1 MRENP
6 DQAMNSPL
14 ISIIMATYRGSHF
27 LVHSIP
33 SVINQDYKNWELIVV
48 GDGCADETEQVVNS
62 FGDSRIR
69 FFNLEKNSGQ
79 QATPNN
85 LGMSKA
91 KGQLIAFLNQDD
103 LFFPD
108 HLSKSL
114 EEIEKSEADFLIVP
128 GIKVM
133 SSKKEDFEN
142 GNFQVQLCSVHPD
155 GRYSTNVFSVAS
167 TWFFKRELIEKLGPW
182 KLEQEL
188 YITPSQEWIFRAS
201 RLGIAFHFP
210 NRVGALVILSG
221 ERKNSYLQK
230 FSHEHDYFS
239 SRLNNLELKNQ
250 LLEKASVFAY
260 KELQNQLFFRPKI
273 LIKRVLG
280 LPLDWIL
287 LKLGIHPNAARN
299 RKAWGKKG
307 NLIKKVRKDTGIEP

>member
-1 MRENP
+1 MV
-6 DQAMNSPL
+6 QPL
-14 ISIIMATYRGSHF
+14 ISIITATFKGSHF

-33 SVINQDYKNWELIVV
+33 SVINQDYQNWELIVV
-48 GDGCADETEQVVNS
+48 GDGCTDETEQVVNG
-62 FGDSRIR
+62 FGDSRIH

-85 LGMSKA
+85 LGLQKA
-91 KGQLIAFLNQDD
+91 KGEFVCFLNQDD

-114 EEIEKSEADFLIVP
+114 EEIQISNADFVIVP

-133 SSKKEDFEN
+133 SSKKEDFEK

-167 TWFFKRELIEKLGPW
+167 TWFFKREVIQKLGPW

-188 YITPSQEWIFRAS
+188 YITPSQEWVFRAS
-201 RLGIAFHFP
+201 RLGIRFHFP
-210 NRVGALVILSG
+210 NHVGVLVLLSG
-221 ERKNSYLQK
+221 ERKNSYLNK

-239 SRLNNLELKNQ
+239 SRINNREFKNL
-250 LLEKASVFAY
+250 LLEKAAVFAY

-273 LIKRVLG
+273 LIKRVFG

-287 LKLGIHPNAARN
+287 LQLGIHPNAARN
-299 RKAWGKKG
+299 RRAWGNKG
-307 NLIKKVRKDTGIEP
+307 NLIKKVRKDTGLEA

>member
-6 DQAMNSPL
+6 DIAMENPL

-33 SVINQDYKNWELIVV
+33 SVINQDYQNWELIVV
-48 GDGCADETEQVVNS
+48 GDGCADETDLIVNS
-62 FGDSRIR
+62 FGDSRIH

-85 LGMSKA
+85 FGLQKA
-91 KGQLIAFLNQDD
+91 KGKFIAFLNQDD

-108 HLSKSL
+108 HLGKSL
-114 EEIEKSEADFLIVP
+114 KEIQKSEADFLIVP

-133 SSKKEDFEN
+133 SSNKAYFEK

-155 GRYSTNVFSVAS
+155 GRFSTNVFSVAS

-201 RLGIAFHFP
+201 RLGISFHFP
-210 NRVGALVILSG
+210 HRVGVLVILSG
-221 ERKNSYLQK
+221 ERKNSYLNQ
-230 FSHEHDYFS
+230 FSYEHDFFS
-239 SRLNNLELKNQ
+239 SRINNQELKSL
-250 LLEKASVFAY
+250 LLEKAAVFAY
-260 KELQNQLFFRPKI
+260 KELQTQLFFQPKI
-273 LIKRVLG
+273 LIKRVFG
-280 LPLDWIL
+280 LPLDWFL
-287 LKLGIHPNAARN
+287 RKFGIHPNAARN
-299 RKAWGKKG
+299 RRAWGNKG
-307 NLIKKVRKDTGIEP
+307 NLIKKVRKDTGL

>member
-1 MRENP
+1 MV
-6 DQAMNSPL
+6 QPL
-14 ISIIMATYRGSHF
+14 ISIITATFKGSHF

-33 SVINQDYKNWELIVV
+33 SVINQDYQNWELIVV
-48 GDGCADETEQVVNS
+48 GDGCTDETEQVVNG
-62 FGDSRIR
+62 FGDSRIH

-85 LGMSKA
+85 LGLQKA
-91 KGQLIAFLNQDD
+91 KGEFVCFLNQDD

-114 EEIEKSEADFLIVP
+114 EEIQKSNADFVIVP

-133 SSKKEDFEN
+133 SSKKEDFEK

-167 TWFFKRELIEKLGPW
+167 TWFFKREVIQKLGPW

-188 YITPSQEWIFRAS
+188 YITPSQEWVFRAS
-201 RLGIAFHFP
+201 RLGIRFHFP
-210 NRVGALVILSG
+210 NHVGVLVLLSG
-221 ERKNSYLQK
+221 ERKNSYLNK

-239 SRLNNLELKNQ
+239 SRINNREFKNL
-250 LLEKASVFAY
+250 LLEKAAVFAY

-273 LIKRVLG
+273 LIKRVFG

-287 LKLGIHPNAARN
+287 LQLGIHPNAARN
-299 RKAWGKKG
+299 RRAWGNKG
-307 NLIKKVRKDTGIEP
+307 NLIKKVRKDTGLEA

>member
-6 DQAMNSPL
+6 DIAMENPL

-33 SVINQDYKNWELIVV
+33 SVINQDYPNWELIVV

-62 FGDSRIR
+62 FGDSRIH

-85 LGMSKA
+85 FGMSKA
-91 KGQLIAFLNQDD
+91 RGQFVAFLNQDD

-108 HLSKSL
+108 HLGKSL
-114 EEIEKSEADFLIVP
+114 EEIQKSAADFLIVP

-133 SSKKEDFEN
+133 SSKKEDFEK

-167 TWFFKRELIEKLGPW
+167 TWFFKQELIRKLGPW
-182 KLEQEL
+182 KLEHEL

-201 RLGIAFHFP
+201 RVGINFHFP
-210 NRVGALVILSG
+210 YRVGTLVILSG

-230 FSHEHDYFS
+230 FSYEHDHFS

-260 KELQNQLFFRPKI
+260 KELQNQLFYRPKI
-273 LIKRVLG
+273 LIKRVFG
-280 LPLDWIL
+280 LPLDWFL
-287 LKLGIHPNAARN
+287 RKLGIHPNAARN
-299 RKAWGKKG
+299 RRAWGKKG
-307 NLIKKVRKDTGIEP
+307 NLIQKVRKDTGL

>member
-1 MRENP
+1 M
-6 DQAMNSPL
+6 
-14 ISIIMATYRGSHF
+14 
-27 LVHSIP
+27 HSIP

-85 LGMSKA
+85 FGMSKA
-91 KGQLIAFLNQDD
+91 RGQFVAFLNQDD

-133 SSKKEDFEN
+133 SSKKEDFEK

-167 TWFFKRELIEKLGPW
+167 TWFFKQELIRKLGPW
-182 KLEQEL
+182 
-188 YITPSQEWIFRAS
+188 
-201 RLGIAFHFP
+201 
-210 NRVGALVILSG
+210 LVDILSCV
-221 ERKNSYLQK
+221 LP
-230 FSHEHDYFS
+230 
-239 SRLNNLELKNQ
+239 
-250 LLEKASVFAY
+250 V
-260 KELQNQLFFRPKI
+260 
-273 LIKRVLG
+273 IKRITIDSFQERIINYTG
-280 LPLDWIL
+280 L
-287 LKLGIHPNAARN
+287 
-299 RKAWGKKG
+299 RKMNDAIFIYHMVFI
-307 NLIKKVRKDTGIEP
+307 NYCQ

>member
-1 MRENP
+1 MEN
-6 DQAMNSPL
+6 PL
-14 ISIIMATYRGSHF
+14 ISIIVATYRGSHF

-33 SVINQDYKNWELIVV
+33 SVINQNYQNWELIVV
-48 GDGCADETEQVVNS
+48 GDGCADETEQVVRS
-62 FGDSRIR
+62 FEDQRIR

-85 LGMSKA
+85 FGLQKA
-91 KGQLIAFLNQDD
+91 KGKFIAFLNQDD

-114 EEIEKSEADFLIVP
+114 EEIQKSGADFIIVP

-133 SSKKEDFEN
+133 SSKKEDFEK

-155 GRYSTNVFSVAS
+155 GRFSTNVFSVAS

-182 KLEQEL
+182 KLEHEL

-201 RLGIAFHFP
+201 RLGISFHFP
-210 NRVGALVILSG
+210 HRVGVLVILSG
-221 ERKNSYLQK
+221 ERKNSYLTQ

-239 SRLNNLELKNQ
+239 SRINNQELKNL
-250 LLEKASVFAY
+250 LLEKAAVYAH
-260 KELQNQLFFRPKI
+260 KELQNQLFYRPKI
-273 LIKRVLG
+273 LLKRVFG

-287 LKLGIHPNAARN
+287 RKLGIHPNAARN
-299 RKAWGKKG
+299 RRAWGKKG
-307 NLIKKVRKDTGIEP
+307 NLIRKVRKDTGLKP

>member
-1 MRENP
+1 MV
-6 DQAMNSPL
+6 QPL
-14 ISIIMATYRGSHF
+14 ISIINATFKGSHC

-33 SVINQDYKNWELIVV
+33 SVINQDYQNWELIVV
-48 GDGCADETEQVVNS
+48 GDGCTDETEQVVNG
-62 FGDSRIR
+62 FGDSRIH

-85 LGMSKA
+85 LGLQKA
-91 KGQLIAFLNQDD
+91 KGEFVCFLNQDD

-114 EEIEKSEADFLIVP
+114 EEIQKSNADFVIVP

-133 SSKKEDFEN
+133 SSKKEDFEK

-167 TWFFKRELIEKLGPW
+167 TWFFKREVIQKLGPW

-188 YITPSQEWIFRAS
+188 YITPSQEWVFRAS
-201 RLGIAFHFP
+201 RLGIRFHFP
-210 NRVGALVILSG
+210 NHVGVLVLLSG
-221 ERKNSYLQK
+221 ERKNSYLNK

-239 SRLNNLELKNQ
+239 SRINNREFKNL
-250 LLEKASVFAY
+250 LLEKAAVFAY

-273 LIKRVLG
+273 LIKRVFG

-287 LKLGIHPNAARN
+287 LQLGIHPNAARN
-299 RKAWGKKG
+299 RRAWGNKG
-307 NLIKKVRKDTGIEP
+307 NLIKKVRKDTGLEA

>member
-1 MRENP
+1 MV
-6 DQAMNSPL
+6 QPL
-14 ISIIMATYRGSHF
+14 ISIITATFKGSHF

-33 SVINQDYKNWELIVV
+33 SVINQDYQNWELIVV
-48 GDGCADETEQVVNS
+48 GDGCTDETEQVVNS
-62 FGDSRIR
+62 FGDSRIH

-85 LGMSKA
+85 FGMSKA
-91 KGQLIAFLNQDD
+91 KGQFIAFLNQDD

-114 EEIEKSEADFLIVP
+114 EEIQKSEADFVIVP
-128 GIKVM
+128 GVKVM
-133 SSKKEDFEN
+133 SSKKEEFEK

-167 TWFFKRELIEKLGPW
+167 TWFFKEELIQKLGPW

-201 RLGIAFHFP
+201 RLGIRFHFP
-210 NRVGALVILSG
+210 KRVGVLVILSG
-221 ERKNSYLQK
+221 ERKNSYLNK

-239 SRLNNLELKNQ
+239 SRINNIEFKNL
-250 LLEKASVFAY
+250 LLEKAAVFAY
-260 KELQNQLFFRPKI
+260 KELQNQLFFQPKI
-273 LIKRVLG
+273 LIKRIFG
-280 LPLDWIL
+280 LPLDFF
-287 LKLGIHPNAARN
+287 N
-299 RKAWGKKG
+299 
-307 NLIKKVRKDTGIEP
+307 